1 MLKSSVIKIQ
11 IKATLMGIAKIEG
24 KKKKKKLAIPR
35 VDEDVEQLEHNT
47 SCRDVKWYNHC
58 RRQFS
63 SLLKC

>member
-24 KKKKKKLAIPR
+24 KKKKKLAIPR